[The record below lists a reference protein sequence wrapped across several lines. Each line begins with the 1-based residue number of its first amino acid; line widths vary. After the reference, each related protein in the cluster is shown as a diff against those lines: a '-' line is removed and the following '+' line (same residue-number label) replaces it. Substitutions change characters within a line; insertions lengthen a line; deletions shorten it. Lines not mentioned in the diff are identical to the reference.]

1 MVNINVEKGTQK
13 PPPRRETPKDIPQ
26 MSTDE
31 LREEAANGFF
41 QLAGLG
47 CIMMGQF
54 SDAGAVNIHGP
65 GISHVAAKMAKTN
78 DLIAKGLDSLL
89 NVGPYAELIAVLSPL
104 VLQLLANHKIVP
116 AEKLAGA
123 NVVKPEVLESQV
135 KTQLAMQAMEQM
147 RLQRLVEEEMRVM
160 QEEMMAEQNGSGPAE

>member
-1 MVNINVEKGTQK
+1 MVDIKVEGRKTT
-13 PPPRRETPKDIPQ
+13 PPPRRETPNNAPVQ
-26 MSTDE
+26 STDE

-54 SDAGAVNIHGP
+54 ADAGAVNIHGP
-65 GISHVAAKMAKTN
+65 GISAVAAKMAKTN
-78 DLIAKGLDSLL
+78 ELIAKGLDSLL

-123 NVVKPEVLESQV
+123 NVVRPETLESQV
-135 KTQLAMQAMEQM
+135 KTQLAIQAMQQM
-147 RLQRLVEEEMRVM
+147 QMQKAAEEEMRIM
-160 QEEMMAEQNGSGPAE
+160 QEEMMQSANGSNPE